1 MPCESTVAASTSLP
15 GIDPPDIDLKG
26 LTPEQLRALAVDMG
40 ESAYRGDQLF
50 SWIQQQG
57 RTSLDSMTN
66 LPRSFRQ
73 ALETAG
79 AGVSRLQALERRDSA
94 TGMAI
99 KFLFGTGAAGGSVA
113 GQIESVLIIDGSR
126 RTACLS
132 SQVGCALDCKFCATG
147 RMGFRRNLGAG
158 QIVDQLLQLHAVAVE
173 RGERVTNIVMMGMG
187 EPLLNYD
194 EVTRALRII
203 RHAEGPAVGGRRITV
218 STAGYVPGIQRL
230 TKDDLNVGLAI
241 SLNAT
246 TDAVRERLMP
256 VNRKWPIAELLQ
268 SARTYFD
275 RKGRRVT
282 FEYVLLAGVND
293 SDEDAVRLADLT
305 QDLPCKINVI
315 PYNEPGE
322 TSAGEIEFRRPDRS
336 RIDAFL
342 QKLRAGTRNTVTLRE
357 SRGRDIGAACGQ
369 LYREQ
374 AQGPM
379 VRAADVGS

>member
-1 MPCESTVAASTSLP
+1 MAT
-15 GIDPPDIDLKG
+15 PPDIDLKG
-26 LTPEQLRALAVDMG
+26 LTPDQLRALAEQMG
-40 ESAYRGDQLF
+40 EPAYRGDQLF
-50 SWIQQQG
+50 SWIQQKGQCELEG
-57 RTSLDSMTN
+57 MTN
-66 LPRSFRQ
+66 LPLNFRQ
-73 ALETAG
+73 ALSTAG
-79 AGVSRLQALERRDSA
+79 ATVGRLHLLERRDSA

-99 KFLFGTGAAGGSVA
+99 KFLFGLHPAGDRPA
-113 GQIESVLIIDGSR
+113 EQIESVLIVDGAR

-158 QIVDQLLQLHAVAVE
+158 QIVDQLLQLHAVAAE
-173 RGERVTNIVMMGMG
+173 GGERVTNIVMMGMG

-218 STAGYVPGIQRL
+218 STAGYLPGIQRL
-230 TKDDLNVGLAI
+230 TEDDLNVGLAI

-256 VNRKWPIAELLQ
+256 VNRKWPIADLLQ
-268 SARTYFD
+268 AARAYFE

-282 FEYVLLAGVND
+282 FEYVLMDGVTD
-293 SDEDAVRLADLT
+293 SDEDASRLAVLT
-305 QDLPCKINVI
+305 RGLPCKINVI
-315 PYNEPGE
+315 PYNELGD
-322 TSAGEIEFRRPDRS
+322 TDGQASDDFRRPPRG

-342 QKLRAGTRNTVTLRE
+342 QRLRAECRHTVTLRE

-369 LYREQ
+369 LYRQQEPRRT
-374 AQGPM
+374 A
-379 VRAADVGS
+379 